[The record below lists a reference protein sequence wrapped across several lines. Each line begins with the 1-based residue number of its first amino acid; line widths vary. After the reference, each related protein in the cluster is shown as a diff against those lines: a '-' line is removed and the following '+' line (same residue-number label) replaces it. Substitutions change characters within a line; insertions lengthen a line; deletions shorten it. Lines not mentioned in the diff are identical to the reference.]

1 MPLGQAADDEQAE
14 SLTGLQIEG
23 GWVAQPFVD
32 RAVFLVGHTET
43 AVFDLDHTAVGDL
56 VSGDVDG
63 RVRWREGGG
72 VLDQLGEHVDHVTDR
87 VATDGGT
94 GDRQHLDAGVV
105 LHLSDRTTDDVLER
119 DRSAPATG
127 WFRSGQHDEV
137 FSVTP
142 HARREVVE
150 PEQLSQLVGVGLLA
164 FQAVDDLEL
173 AVDERLAATG
183 QVEEGVTDTL
193 PHRGLF
199 DSGAHSNL
207 MDGGEGI
214 RHLADL
220 VFCLDHDGEHLVV
233 DVHLFPLV
241 EPFHNLWKTLVRDL
255 EGRPPQAP
263 ELADHRTR
271 HEQRNTDRHGQD
283 QRDADTSEPGVTG
296 RTRGDRV
303 ALGREIVGDQT
314 FDLT

>member
-14 SLTGLQIEG
+14 SLTGLQVEG
-23 GWVAQPFVD
+23 GRVAQPFVD
-32 RAVFLVGHTET
+32 RVVFLVGHTET

-56 VSGDVDG
+56 VAGDVDG

-164 FQAVDDLEL
+164 LQPVDDFEL
-173 AVDERLAATG
+173 AVDECLAAAG
-183 QVEEGVTDTL
+183 QVEERVADAL
-193 PHRGLF
+193 AHRRLF
-199 DSGAHSNL
+199 DSRPHSHPV
-207 MDGGEGI
+207 DGREGV

-220 VFCLDHDGEHLVV
+220 VLGADGQGEGLGLDAHRFAFVQ
-233 DVHLFPLV
+233 
-241 EPFHNLWKTLVRDL
+241 PFHDIWKTLVRHL
-255 EGRPPQAP
+255 QRRPPQAP
-263 ELADHRTR
+263 QLADHRAR
-271 HEQRNTDRHGQD
+271 HEQRDADRHGEN
-283 QRDADTSEPGVTG
+283 QRH
-296 RTRGDRV
+296 R
-303 ALGREIVGDQT
+303 
-314 FDLT
+314 